1 MSNSLHFTSNFRICE
16 NYFENSLWL
25 MNRLWHEGFPIQE
38 NVSVKVADNSEIY
51 TDDMSA

>member
-1 MSNSLHFTSNFRICE
+1 MTHELFG
-16 NYFENSLWL
+16 
-25 MNRLWHEGFPIQE
+25 HEGFPIQE